1 MNADLKSILIAD
13 DEPLRRR
20 LMRGMLEPDYAVV
33 EARTSHEILTL
44 AHHRAPDLIIMD
56 LLIPGLDGYRCC
68 RMLKADRVTRRIPV
82 MILSSVDYG
91 SDVDLCHLVQAD
103 ACLFRPCTQKQ
114 VLKTVRQLLE
124 AAPENPKVTLPLYA
138 VPLGVKPWL

>member
-1 MNADLKSILIAD
+1 MN
-13 DEPLRRR
+13 
-20 LMRGMLEPDYAVV
+20 
-33 EARTSHEILTL
+33 
-44 AHHRAPDLIIMD
+44 
-56 LLIPGLDGYRCC
+56 
-68 RMLKADRVTRRIPV
+68 
-82 MILSSVDYG
+82 
-91 SDVDLCHLVQAD
+91 LCHLVQAD